1 MKELPLPRDCQINP
15 MIDGT
20 KQMNIL
26 EMRLFWLALD
36 DVRTQLATRGG
47 SCQDGFDALRIL
59 PGQVK
64 RIFANGSYLERL
76 ASACD
81 LLRSWSIDWQDE
93 DEDDVIYKVFRTIG
107 YQPKDG
113 LTIKFNPSMQ
123 PFLLDLYYERPG
135 FEKCSLAQ
143 LFQLSSAHAVH
154 LLAWLLQYRRTRR
167 RETLTRYIDV
177 NDLRCLLYIE
187 ASQYP
192 LMAEFKRRVLD
203 APIREI
209 NKRTQYR
216 LSYEATKVGRKITGF
231 TFTMDCSDLDAGTEL
246 EEITMLERTSPR

>member
-177 NDLRCLLYIE
+177 NDLRCLLYIKHLSIRSWQSSSGE
-187 ASQYP
+187 FSMRQSARSTSGRSTGSAMRRRRWDARSLGSP
-192 LMAEFKRRVLD
+192 LRWTAVTWMQVR
-203 APIREI
+203 
-209 NKRTQYR
+209 N
-216 LSYEATKVGRKITGF
+216 
-231 TFTMDCSDLDAGTEL
+231 
-246 EEITMLERTSPR
+246 

>member
-26 EMRLFWLALD
+26 EMRLLWLALD

-93 DEDDVIYKVFRTIG
+93 DGDDVIYKVFRTIG

-143 LFQLSSAHAVH
+143 LFQLSSAHIYAINAGPQPLGASSSVWAPS
-154 LLAWLLQYRRTRR
+154 LSLA
-167 RETLTRYIDV
+167 
-177 NDLRCLLYIE
+177 
-187 ASQYP
+187 
-192 LMAEFKRRVLD
+192 
-203 APIREI
+203 
-209 NKRTQYR
+209 
-216 LSYEATKVGRKITGF
+216 AT
-231 TFTMDCSDLDAGTEL
+231 
-246 EEITMLERTSPR
+246 